1 MRKDTLIYYYCA
13 LQGLYWM
20 SYGCVVS
27 FTAVFLLDH
36 GFSDGSIGSLI
47 AISSLLSVLLQP
59 IVAGAADKG
68 KRFTV
73 KSLFML
79 LCVAQTIPLILLAAS
94 KPPTVFIALLY
105 SLLILLQLSMQ
116 PLLSA
121 LGIQLI
127 QNDIPLNFG
136 VARGIG
142 SLFFSILTFFLGT
155 LTVIFTTRCLPLIS
169 CSLNFLILLL
179 MRKFP
184 EMGSRQNQ
192 DLPAGGT
199 LAVLKENP
207 RFSMLVVGI
216 AFIFTCHSSV
226 NNYMI
231 HILNRIGKGNAEL
244 GQLMAYIALLE
255 VPAMILCT
263 RLIRKWDCGK
273 LLRFTAIFFVVKAL
287 GITLASNLA
296 LLYIAVSFQA
306 ISFAPFTAAIVY
318 YVSSA
323 LGKTDQVKGQA
334 LITIGITIGNI
345 LGSLVGGFILQYYN
359 VGFMLWLFS
368 GLSVVGMVFFLF
380 GAKNTSNESIQC
392 ST

>member
-13 LQGLYWM
+13 LHGLYWM

-73 KSLFML
+73 KLLFML
-79 LCVAQTIPLILLAAS
+79 LCVAQTIPLVLLGVFS
-94 KPPTVFIALLY
+94 PPTVVIALLY

-179 MRKFP
+179 MRKLP
-184 EMGSRQNQ
+184 EMGIRQSQ
-192 DLPAGGT
+192 DFPTGGT
-199 LAVLKENP
+199 LAVLRENP
-207 RFSMLVVGI
+207 RFAMLVVGI

-273 LLRFTAIFFVVKAL
+273 LLRFTAIFFVIKAL

-323 LGKTDQVKGQA
+323 LGKSDQVKGQA
-334 LITIGITIGNI
+334 LITIGITIGNV

-359 VGFMLWLFS
+359 VGFMLWLFLI
-368 GLSVVGMVFFLF
+368 LSVVGMVFFLF
-380 GAKNTSNESIQC
+380 GAKNTSNESAHC